1 MRRKKNRT
9 YKNERVYC
17 YTRQACFLC
26 KNCCVLLR
34 EDQKKLWNS
43 IIFLPAASRTNK
55 DIMFLLAN
63 ILANKDTTVKDTT
76 DKAIIIFII
85 NVKIKILPFSVILI
99 EHLCIDPHW
108 FKKNPL
114 S

>member
-1 MRRKKNRT
+1 MRRKKIVLIKTKECIVTHGKHAFFVR
-9 YKNERVYC
+9 
-17 YTRQACFLC
+17 
-26 KNCCVLLR
+26 NCCVLLR
-34 EDQKKLWNS
+34 EEKKKLWNS